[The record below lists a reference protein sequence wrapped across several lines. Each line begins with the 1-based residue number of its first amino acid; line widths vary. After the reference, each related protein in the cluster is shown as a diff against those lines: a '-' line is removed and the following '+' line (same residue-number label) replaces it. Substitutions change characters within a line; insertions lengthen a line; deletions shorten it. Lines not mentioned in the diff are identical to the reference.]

1 MTTSFLQCAYC
12 IHAAKQVFVRVSIK
26 NLFSNYDI
34 LDDCDA
40 YFSLSSLLN
49 LLSPWKTHL
58 WVYPSDCFHKGLS
71 EEVRCSL
78 AVGSANPRR
87 K

>member
-1 MTTSFLQCAYC
+1 MATSFLQCAYC
-12 IHAAKQVFVRVSIK
+12 MHAAKQVFVRVGIK

-49 LLSPWKTHL
+49 LLSPWKHISGCIHQIVST
-58 WVYPSDCFHKGLS
+58 KG
-71 EEVRCSL
+71 
-78 AVGSANPRR
+78 
-87 K
+87 